1 MAQKIILQPDEVW
14 DYFVEHEEE
23 CDQCM
28 FEIAS
33 CSEYGT
39 TVYLS
44 RSFKGVGCISVEADD
59 QEIYNEEIIDAEDAQ
74 KVVQKVYDDYL
85 TDKVI
90 EILSDFEP
98 QENDTLQDQEDEIEM
113 REGELDNLIWD
124 FVIGVLGGE
133 TNPDDFSECFA
144 EFDYTGEILDDLK
157 DHFLEYM
164 YRKHGF
170 NIYRPMVLEDEDGT
184 EFFEEFPYEYMEFD
198 DEDNPMYKD

>member
-1 MAQKIILQPDEVW
+1 MTHKEETIMAQKIILQPDEVW

-23 CDQCM
+23 CDECM

-39 TVYLS
+39 AVYLS
-44 RSFKGVGCISVEADD
+44 RSSKGVGCITVEADD
-59 QEIYNEEIIDAEDAQ
+59 QEVYNEEIIDAEDT
-74 KVVQKVYDDYL
+74 KKTVQKVYDDYL

-98 QENDTLQDQEDEIEM
+98 QEDDTLQSQEDEIDM
-113 REGELDNLIWD
+113 REEELDNLIWD
-124 FVIGVLGGE
+124 FVMGVFGGD
-133 TNPDDFSECFA
+133 TYTDFDC
-144 EFDYTGEILDDLK
+144 TGEVLDDLK

-164 YRKHGF
+164 YRKHEF
-170 NIYRPMVLEDEDGT
+170 DIYRPMVLEDEDGT
-184 EFFEEFPYEYMEFD
+184 EFFEEYPYEHMVFD

>member
-14 DYFVEHEEE
+14 GYFVEHEEE
-23 CDQCM
+23 CDECM

-39 TVYLS
+39 AVYLS
-44 RSFKGVGCISVEADD
+44 RSSKGIGCITVEADD
-59 QEIYNEEIIDAEDAQ
+59 QEVYNEEVIDAEDT
-74 KVVQKVYDDYL
+74 KKTVQKVYDDYL

-98 QENDTLQDQEDEIEM
+98 QEDDTLQDQEDEIAM
-113 REGELDNLIWD
+113 REEELDSLIWD
-124 FVIGVLGGE
+124 FVMGVFGGE
-133 TNPDDFSECFA
+133 TYADFDC
-144 EFDYTGEILDDLK
+144 TGEVLDDLK

-170 NIYRPMVLEDEDGT
+170 DIYRPMVLEDEDGT
-184 EFFEEFPYEYMEFD
+184 EFFEEYPYEHMVFD
-198 DEDNPMYKD
+198 DEDNPMYED

>member
-23 CDQCM
+23 CDECM

-39 TVYLS
+39 AVYLS
-44 RSFKGVGCISVEADD
+44 RSSKGVGCITVEADD
-59 QEIYNEEIIDAEDAQ
+59 QEVYNEEIIDAEDT
-74 KVVQKVYDDYL
+74 KKTVQKVYDDYL

-98 QENDTLQDQEDEIEM
+98 QEDDTLQSQEDEIDM
-113 REGELDNLIWD
+113 REEELDNLIWD
-124 FVIGVLGGE
+124 FVMGVFGGD
-133 TNPDDFSECFA
+133 TYTDFDC
-144 EFDYTGEILDDLK
+144 TGEVLDDLK

-164 YRKHGF
+164 YRKHEF
-170 NIYRPMVLEDEDGT
+170 DIYRPMVLEDEDGT
-184 EFFEEFPYEYMEFD
+184 EFFEEYPYEHMVFD
-198 DEDNPMYKD
+198 DEDNPMYKN

>member
-23 CDQCM
+23 CDECM

-44 RSFKGVGCISVEADD
+44 RSSKGVGCISVEADD
-59 QEIYNEEIIDAEDAQ
+59 QEIYNEEIIDAEDAK

-98 QENDTLQDQEDEIEM
+98 QEDDTLQDQEDEIEM
-113 REGELDNLIWD
+113 REEELNNLIWD
-124 FVIGVLGGE
+124 FVMGVYGGD
-133 TNPDDFSECFA
+133 TYADYLDY
-144 EFDYTGEILDDLK
+144 EFLDDLK

-164 YRKHGF
+164 YRKHGLD
-170 NIYRPMVLEDEDGT
+170 IYRPMVLEDEDGT
-184 EFFEEFPYEYMEFD
+184 EFFEEYPYEHMVFD
-198 DEDNPMYKD
+198 DEDNPIYKD

>member
-1 MAQKIILQPDEVW
+1 MAQKIILKPDEVW

-23 CDQCM
+23 CDKCM

-44 RSFKGVGCISVEADD
+44 RSSKGVGCITVEADY
-59 QEIYNEEIIDAEDAQ
+59 QEVYNEEIIDSEDT
-74 KVVQKVYDDYL
+74 KKTVQKVYDDYL

-90 EILSDFEP
+90 EILSDIES
-98 QENDTLQDQEDEIEM
+98 QENDTRQEQENEIAM
-113 REGELDNLIWD
+113 REEELDNLIWD
-124 FVIGVLGGE
+124 FVMGVFGGE
-133 TNPDDFSECFA
+133 TYADFDC
-144 EFDYTGEILDDLK
+144 TGEVLDDLK

-170 NIYRPMVLEDEDGT
+170 DIYRPMVLEDEDGT
-184 EFFEEFPYEYMEFD
+184 EFFEEYPYEHMEFD

>member
-1 MAQKIILQPDEVW
+1 MAYKEETIMAQKIILQPDEVW

-23 CDQCM
+23 CDECM

-39 TVYLS
+39 AVYLS
-44 RSFKGVGCISVEADD
+44 RSSKGIGCITVEADD
-59 QEIYNEEIIDAEDAQ
+59 QEVYNEEVIDAEDT
-74 KVVQKVYDDYL
+74 KKTVQKVYDDYL

-98 QENDTLQDQEDEIEM
+98 QEDDTLQDQEDEIAM
-113 REGELDNLIWD
+113 REEELDNLIWD
-124 FVIGVLGGE
+124 FVMGVFGGE
-133 TNPDDFSECFA
+133 TYADFDCA
-144 EFDYTGEILDDLK
+144 GEVLDDLK

-170 NIYRPMVLEDEDGT
+170 DIYRPMVLEDEDGT
-184 EFFEEFPYEYMEFD
+184 EFFEEYPYEHMEFD

>member
-23 CDQCM
+23 CDECM

-39 TVYLS
+39 AVYLS
-44 RSFKGVGCISVEADD
+44 RSSKGVGCITVEADD
-59 QEIYNEEIIDAEDAQ
+59 QEVYNEEIIDAEDT
-74 KVVQKVYDDYL
+74 KKTVQKVYDDYL

-98 QENDTLQDQEDEIEM
+98 QEDDTLQSQEDEIDM
-113 REGELDNLIWD
+113 REEELDNLIWD
-124 FVIGVLGGE
+124 FVMGVFGGD
-133 TNPDDFSECFA
+133 TYTDFDC
-144 EFDYTGEILDDLK
+144 TGEVLDDLK

-164 YRKHGF
+164 YRKHEF
-170 NIYRPMVLEDEDGT
+170 DIYRPMVLEDEDGT
-184 EFFEEFPYEYMEFD
+184 EFFEEYPYEHMVFD

>member
-23 CDQCM
+23 CDECM

-39 TVYLS
+39 AVYLS
-44 RSFKGVGCISVEADD
+44 RSSKGVGCITVEADD
-59 QEIYNEEIIDAEDAQ
+59 QEVYNEEIIDAEDT
-74 KVVQKVYDDYL
+74 KKTVQKVYDDYL

-98 QENDTLQDQEDEIEM
+98 QEDDTLQSQEDEIDM
-113 REGELDNLIWD
+113 REEELDNLIWD
-124 FVIGVLGGE
+124 FVMGVFGGD
-133 TNPDDFSECFA
+133 TYTDFDC
-144 EFDYTGEILDDLK
+144 TGEVLDDLK

-164 YRKHGF
+164 YRKHEF
-170 NIYRPMVLEDEDGT
+170 DIYRPMVLEDEDGT
-184 EFFEEFPYEYMEFD
+184 EFFEEYPYEHIVFD

>member
-23 CDQCM
+23 CDESM

-39 TVYLS
+39 AVYLS
-44 RSFKGVGCISVEADD
+44 RSSKGIGCISVEADD
-59 QEIYNEEIIDAEDAQ
+59 QEVYNEEVIDAEDT
-74 KVVQKVYDDYL
+74 KKTVQKVYDDYL

-98 QENDTLQDQEDEIEM
+98 QEDDTLQDQEDEIAM
-113 REGELDNLIWD
+113 REEELDNLIWD
-124 FVIGVLGGE
+124 FVTGVCGE
-133 TNPDDFSECFA
+133 TYADFDCTVEVF
-144 EFDYTGEILDDLK
+144 DDLK

-170 NIYRPMVLEDEDGT
+170 DIYRPMVLEDEDGT
-184 EFFEEFPYEYMEFD
+184 EFFEEYPYEHMVFD

>member
-14 DYFVEHEEE
+14 DYFVEHAEE
-23 CDQCM
+23 CDECM

-39 TVYLS
+39 AVYLS
-44 RSFKGVGCISVEADD
+44 RSSKGIGCITVEADD
-59 QEIYNEEIIDAEDAQ
+59 QEVYNEEVIDAEDT
-74 KVVQKVYDDYL
+74 KKTVQKVYDDYL

-98 QENDTLQDQEDEIEM
+98 QEDDTLQDQEDEIAM
-113 REGELDNLIWD
+113 REEELDNLIWD
-124 FVIGVLGGE
+124 FVMGVFGGE
-133 TNPDDFSECFA
+133 TYADFDC
-144 EFDYTGEILDDLK
+144 TGEVLDDLK

-170 NIYRPMVLEDEDGT
+170 DIYRPMVLEDEDGT
-184 EFFEEFPYEYMEFD
+184 EFFEEYPYEHMVFD

>member
-23 CDQCM
+23 CDECM

-39 TVYLS
+39 AVYLS
-44 RSFKGVGCISVEADD
+44 RSSKGVGCITVEADD
-59 QEIYNEEIIDAEDAQ
+59 QEVYNEEIIDAEDT
-74 KVVQKVYDDYL
+74 KKTVQKVYDDYL

-98 QENDTLQDQEDEIEM
+98 QEDDTLQSQEDEIDM
-113 REGELDNLIWD
+113 REEELDNLIWD
-124 FVIGVLGGE
+124 FVMGVFGGD
-133 TNPDDFSECFA
+133 TYTDFDC
-144 EFDYTGEILDDLK
+144 TGEVLDDLK

-170 NIYRPMVLEDEDGT
+170 DIYRPMVLEDEDGT
-184 EFFEEFPYEYMEFD
+184 EFFEEYPYEHMVFD

>member
-44 RSFKGVGCISVEADD
+44 RSSTGVGCISVEADD
-59 QEIYNEEIIDAEDAQ
+59 QEIYNEGIIDAEDAK

-98 QENDTLQDQEDEIEM
+98 QGDDTLQDQEDEIEM
-113 REGELDNLIWD
+113 REEELDNLVWD
-124 FVIGVLGGE
+124 FVTGVLGGD
-133 TNPDDFSECFA
+133 TYVD
-144 EFDYTGEILDDLK
+144 FDYAGEVFDDLK

-164 YRKHGF
+164 YRKHGLD
-170 NIYRPMVLEDEDGT
+170 IYRPMVLEDEDGT
-184 EFFEEFPYEYMEFD
+184 EFFEEYPYEHMVFD
-198 DEDNPMYKD
+198 DEDNPIYKD

>member
-23 CDQCM
+23 CDECM

-39 TVYLS
+39 AVYLS
-44 RSFKGVGCISVEADD
+44 RESKGIGCITVEADD
-59 QEIYNEEIIDAEDAQ
+59 QEVYSEGIIDAEDA
-74 KVVQKVYDDYL
+74 KMTVQKVYDNYL

-98 QENDTLQDQEDEIEM
+98 QEDDTLQDQEDEIAM
-113 REGELDNLIWD
+113 REEELDSLIWD
-124 FVIGVLGGE
+124 FVTGVFGGE
-133 TNPDDFSECFA
+133 IYADFDCTE
-144 EFDYTGEILDDLK
+144 EVLDDLK

-170 NIYRPMVLEDEDGT
+170 DIYRPMVLEDEDGT
-184 EFFEEFPYEYMEFD
+184 EFFEEYPYEYMEFD

>member
-23 CDQCM
+23 CDECM

-39 TVYLS
+39 AVYLS
-44 RSFKGVGCISVEADD
+44 RSSKGFGCITVEADD
-59 QEIYNEEIIDAEDAQ
+59 QEVYNEEVIDAEDT
-74 KVVQKVYDDYL
+74 KKTVQMVYDDYL

-98 QENDTLQDQEDEIEM
+98 QEDDTLQDQEDEIAM
-113 REGELDNLIWD
+113 REEELDNLIWD
-124 FVIGVLGGE
+124 FVMGVFGGE
-133 TNPDDFSECFA
+133 TYADFDC
-144 EFDYTGEILDDLK
+144 TGEVLDDLK

-170 NIYRPMVLEDEDGT
+170 DIYRPMVLEDEDGT

>member
-23 CDQCM
+23 CDECM

-33 CSEYGT
+33 CYEYGT
-39 TVYLS
+39 AVYLS
-44 RSFKGVGCISVEADD
+44 RSSKGIGCIIVEADD
-59 QEIYNEEIIDAEDAQ
+59 QEVYNEEVIDAEDT
-74 KVVQKVYDDYL
+74 KKTVQKVYDDYL

-98 QENDTLQDQEDEIEM
+98 QEDDTLQDQEDEIAM
-113 REGELDNLIWD
+113 REEELDNLIWD
-124 FVIGVLGGE
+124 FVMGVFGGE
-133 TNPDDFSECFA
+133 TYADFDC
-144 EFDYTGEILDDLK
+144 TGEVLDDLK

-170 NIYRPMVLEDEDGT
+170 DIYRPMVLEDEDGT
-184 EFFEEFPYEYMEFD
+184 EFFEEYPYEHMVFD

>member
-23 CDQCM
+23 CGECM

-33 CSEYGT
+33 CSEYGIV
-39 TVYLS
+39 VYLS
-44 RSFKGVGCISVEADD
+44 RSSKGVGYISVEADY
-59 QEIYNEEIIDAEDAQ
+59 QEVYNEEIIDSEDT
-74 KVVQKVYDDYL
+74 KKTVQKVYDDYL

-90 EILSDFEP
+90 EILSDIES
-98 QENDTLQDQEDEIEM
+98 QENDTRQEQENEIAM
-113 REGELDNLIWD
+113 REEELDNLIWD
-124 FVIGVLGGE
+124 FVMGVFGGE
-133 TNPDDFSECFA
+133 TYADFDC
-144 EFDYTGEILDDLK
+144 TGEVLDDLK

-170 NIYRPMVLEDEDGT
+170 DIYRPMVLEDEDGT
-184 EFFEEFPYEYMEFD
+184 DFFEEYPYEHMEFD

>member
-1 MAQKIILQPDEVW
+1 MTHKEETIMAQKIILQPDEVW

-23 CDQCM
+23 CDECM

-39 TVYLS
+39 AVYLS
-44 RSFKGVGCISVEADD
+44 RSSKGIGCITVEADD
-59 QEIYNEEIIDAEDAQ
+59 QEVYNEEVIDAEDT
-74 KVVQKVYDDYL
+74 KKTVQKVYDDYL

-98 QENDTLQDQEDEIEM
+98 QEDDTLQDQEDEIAM
-113 REGELDNLIWD
+113 REEELDNLIWD
-124 FVIGVLGGE
+124 FVMGVFGGE
-133 TNPDDFSECFA
+133 TYADFDC
-144 EFDYTGEILDDLK
+144 TGEVLDDLK

-170 NIYRPMVLEDEDGT
+170 DIYRPMVLEDEDGT
-184 EFFEEFPYEYMEFD
+184 EFFEEYPYEHMVFD

>member
-23 CDQCM
+23 YDKYM

-39 TVYLS
+39 AVYLS
-44 RSFKGVGCISVEADD
+44 RSSKGVGCITVEADD
-59 QEIYNEEIIDAEDAQ
+59 QEVYNEEVIDAEDT
-74 KVVQKVYDDYL
+74 KKTVQKVYDDYL

-98 QENDTLQDQEDEIEM
+98 QEGDTLQDQEDEIAM
-113 REGELDNLIWD
+113 REEELDNLIWD
-124 FVIGVLGGE
+124 FVMGVFGGE
-133 TNPDDFSECFA
+133 TYADFDC
-144 EFDYTGEILDDLK
+144 TGEVLDDLK

-170 NIYRPMVLEDEDGT
+170 DIYRPMVLEDEDGT
-184 EFFEEFPYEYMEFD
+184 EFFEEYPYEHMEFD
-198 DEDNPMYKD
+198 DEDNPMYKG

>member
-23 CDQCM
+23 CDGCM

-39 TVYLS
+39 AVYLS
-44 RSFKGVGCISVEADD
+44 RSSKGVGCITVEADD
-59 QEIYNEEIIDAEDAQ
+59 QEVYNEEVIDAEDT
-74 KVVQKVYDDYL
+74 KKTVQKVYDDYL

-98 QENDTLQDQEDEIEM
+98 QEDDTLQDQEDEIDM
-113 REGELDNLIWD
+113 REEELDSLIWD
-124 FVIGVLGGE
+124 FVMGVFGGD
-133 TNPDDFSECFA
+133 TYTDFDC
-144 EFDYTGEILDDLK
+144 TGEVLDDLK

-170 NIYRPMVLEDEDGT
+170 DIYRPMVLDDEDGT
-184 EFFEEFPYEYMEFD
+184 EFFEEYPYEHMVFD

>member
-23 CDQCM
+23 CDECM

-39 TVYLS
+39 AVYLS
-44 RSFKGVGCISVEADD
+44 RSSKGIGCITVEADD
-59 QEIYNEEIIDAEDAQ
+59 QEVYNEEIIDGRDA
-74 KVVQKVYDDYL
+74 KKTVQKVYDDYL

-98 QENDTLQDQEDEIEM
+98 QEDDTLQDQEDEIAM
-113 REGELDNLIWD
+113 REEELDNFIWD
-124 FVIGVLGGE
+124 FVMGVFGGE
-133 TNPDDFSECFA
+133 TYADFDC
-144 EFDYTGEILDDLK
+144 TGEVLDDLK

-170 NIYRPMVLEDEDGT
+170 DIYRPMVLEDEDGT
-184 EFFEEFPYEYMEFD
+184 EFFEEYPYEHMVFD